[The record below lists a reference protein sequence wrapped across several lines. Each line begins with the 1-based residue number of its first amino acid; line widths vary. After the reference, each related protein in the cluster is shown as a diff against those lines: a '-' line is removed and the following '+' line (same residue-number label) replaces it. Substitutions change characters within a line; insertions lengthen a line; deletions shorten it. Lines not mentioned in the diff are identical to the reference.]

1 MKAIEFVAKAKN
13 GSIEVP
19 KQYVDMLKNKVK
31 VIILVEEEKP
41 VPKKKRQLTSL
52 QIDTRGLVFDREEA
66 NKR

>member
-41 VPKKKRQLTSL
+41 VLTKKRQLTAVRMK
-52 QIDTRGLVFDREEA
+52 TKGFNFNREEA
-66 NKR
+66 NER